1 MARNEGSLEWAEPVT
16 PGHRSCTPTSPK
28 RMDRQHGG
36 RDLCCLTGGCRKLL
50 GCDSRETEPKVSRAR
65 WDSAQTNTRVPVLA
79 SGAGAALGACETWA
93 WATWQREPEW
103 QWQWWCCC
111 WPWCH
116 QHCGTLHSP
125 RDIQPCTHGTD
136 THTHTHA
143 LRVMPGSMLS
153 GTRSS
158 WSPRQPLEWLKAQ
171 EVQVRPC
178 CREQSVSSLAAAT
191 TLWEFRSSG
200 RHGA

>member
-79 SGAGAALGACETWA
+79 SGAGAALLGPPGRESLSGNGSGGAAAGPGVTS
-93 WATWQREPEW
+93 TVG
-103 QWQWWCCC
+103 
-111 WPWCH
+111 H
-116 QHCGTLHSP
+116 
-125 RDIQPCTHGTD
+125 CTHTGTFSRAPMAL
-136 THTHTHA
+136 THTHTRA
-143 LRVMPGSMLS
+143 LRVMLGSMLS

-158 WSPRQPLEWLKAQ
+158 WSPRQPLGWLKAQ

-178 CREQSVSSLAAAT
+178 CGEQSVSSLAAAT